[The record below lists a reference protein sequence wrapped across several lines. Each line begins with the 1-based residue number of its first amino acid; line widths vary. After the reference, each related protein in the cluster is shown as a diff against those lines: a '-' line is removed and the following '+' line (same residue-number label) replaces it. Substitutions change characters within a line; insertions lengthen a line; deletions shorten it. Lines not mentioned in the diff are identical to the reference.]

1 MLTACLINCH
11 KNMKHVARLAHR
23 LHSENTHIF
32 IHVDKKVSQ
41 EEYEELHIRT
51 SDLKNCYISKT
62 RINGMLDNRSLVDI
76 AFTLV
81 SDAKR
86 LATEN
91 AIHYSYYSNMS
102 GQDYP
107 IKPLNFIE
115 EKLEANYPAI
125 HMEYRDAASASL
137 VGRKFN
143 RNKTLIRYRDWVLK
157 CNIMT
162 VRKLL
167 QAFGVFMR
175 KILRLFGQTAS
186 QRIIR
191 KGWKYYQGSA
201 WWIFPDYVID
211 ALEKEYYSQTEF
223 STIMIDESTTPEET
237 YFQSMVMHLFY
248 SDFAIKNTAPPKIM
262 SLKMYAD
269 FGPLS
274 SRPQTHHPYIL
285 TMDDYTR
292 LYHSEC
298 WYARK
303 FDDSID
309 AEIINKIDETLL

>member
-1 MLTACLINCH
+1 MKIACLINCH

-32 IHVDKKVSQ
+32 IHVDKKVPQ
-41 EEYEELHIRT
+41 HEYEELHMLT
-51 SDLKNCYISKT
+51 GDLAHCHISKT
-62 RINGMLDNRSLVDI
+62 RINGKLDNRSLVDI
-76 AFTLV
+76 VFALV
-81 SDAKR
+81 SDAKQI
-86 LATEN
+86 AKAN
-91 AIHYSYYSNMS
+91 SFQYSYYSNMS

-107 IKPLNFIE
+107 IKPLEFIE
-115 EKLEANYPAI
+115 KKLEANYPAI

-143 RNKTLIRYRDWVLK
+143 RNKALIRYRDWVLERK
-157 CNIMT
+157 NMVI
-162 VRKLL
+162 RKLL

-191 KGWKYYQGSA
+191 NGWKYYQGSA
-201 WWIFPDYVID
+201 WWVFPDYVID
-211 ALEKEYYSQTEF
+211 AIEKEYHSQTEF

-248 SDFAIKNTAPPKIM
+248 SDFAIKNIAKPKILD
-262 SLKMYAD
+262 LKTHAD

-274 SRPQTHHPYIL
+274 NRPQTHHPYIL
-285 TMDDYTR
+285 TMADYER
-292 LYHSEC
+292 LCQSEC

-303 FDDSID
+303 FDDSVD
-309 AEIINKIDETLL
+309 AQITNKIDETLL